1 MDFKFIIPKSMSLY
15 IKKQMVSL
23 MEIYRIV
30 INLISLLIN
39 VGLVY
44 FAVRLLW
51 IFRGGIMGKP
61 WRFVASGVLA
71 LAVSSSI
78 FSLHY
83 LLDIGSMA
91 HPVGGLIMMVGGLLI
106 LVGMYLQH
114 KSWVARS

>member
-1 MDFKFIIPKSMSLY
+1 
-15 IKKQMVSL
+15 
-23 MEIYRIV
+23 MEVYRVAINIV
-30 INLISLLIN
+30 SLLIN

-71 LAVSSSI
+71 LALSSSI

-83 LLDIGSMA
+83 LLNLGPAVHSIAGF
-91 HPVGGLIMMVGGLLI
+91 IMMIGGLLI
-106 LVGMYLQH
+106 LIGMYLQY
-114 KSWVARS
+114 KSWAVPS

>member
-1 MDFKFIIPKSMSLY
+1 
-15 IKKQMVSL
+15 MVNL
-23 MEIYRIV
+23 MEIYHIV
-30 INLISLLIN
+30 INIVSLMIN

-83 LLDIGSMA
+83 IFNLGVAA
-91 HPVGGLIMMVGGLLI
+91 HSIAGLIMMVGGLLI
-106 LVGMYLQH
+106 LVGMYLQYR
-114 KSWVARS
+114 SWAVSHNV